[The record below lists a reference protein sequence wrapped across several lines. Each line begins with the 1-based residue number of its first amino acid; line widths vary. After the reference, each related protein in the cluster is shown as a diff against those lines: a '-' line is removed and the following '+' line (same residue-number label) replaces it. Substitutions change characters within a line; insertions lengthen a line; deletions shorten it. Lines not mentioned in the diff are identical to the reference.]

1 MRIGVAWSI
10 VLSSALLSSVAAA
23 ADSAAGKSSVEAKCV
38 QCHQPADWTGET
50 QASLESLIR
59 DVVAGAVSHP
69 QKVPLGEAEIT
80 NIAAYW
86 VTSAKSVKRR

>member
-10 VLSSALLSSVAAA
+10 VLSGAALGGSAAA
-23 ADSAAGKSSVEAKCV
+23 ADSMAGKASVDAKCG

-50 QASLESLIR
+50 QASLESLIA

-69 QKVPLGEAEIT
+69 QKISLTEAEIV
-80 NIAAYW
+80 NITAYW
-86 VTSAKSVKRR
+86 VASAKSVKRR